1 MKYMKLAAIALIS
14 LAAVT
19 AFSQGVPQLR
29 VKRQP
34 IQIKIRHADPWAV
47 KTLLE
52 GGELRHPELSTI
64 LALMGG
70 GPGGGGG
77 AGGGAPGGAGGAGGQ
92 GQSGGRGAGQPGQG
106 GNGTSPLFPGGKFI
120 VNPGDNSLWF
130 IPDGE

>member
-1 MKYMKLAAIALIS
+1 MKLATVALIS

-19 AFSQGVPQLR
+19 GFSQGVPQLR

-70 GPGGGGG
+70 GTGGG
-77 AGGGAPGGAGGAGGQ
+77 AGAPGGAGGAGGQ
-92 GQSGGRGAGQPGQG
+92 GQGGGRGTGQPGQGGQG

-130 IPDGE
+130 IPDSE

>member
-1 MKYMKLAAIALIS
+1 MKLAAIALVG

-19 AFSQGVPQLR
+19 AFGQGVPQLR

-34 IQIKIRHADPWAV
+34 VQIKIRHADPWAV

-52 GGELRHPELSTI
+52 GGDLRHPELSTI

-70 GPGGGGG
+70 GPGGGG
-77 AGGGAPGGAGGAGGQ
+77 AGAPGGAGGAGGQ
-92 GQSGGRGAGQPGQG
+92 GQGGGRGAGQPGQG
-106 GNGTSPLFPGGKFI
+106 GQGGSGTSPLFPGGKFI

>member
-1 MKYMKLAAIALIS
+1 MRFATIALLGL
-14 LAAVT
+14 LAVS
-19 AFSQGVPQLR
+19 AFGQGVPQLR
-29 VKRQP
+29 IKRQP

-70 GPGGGGG
+70 G
-77 AGGGAPGGAGGAGGQ
+77 AGGAGGQ
-92 GQSGGRGAGQPGQG
+92 GGGRGAGQPGQG
-106 GNGTSPLFPGGKFI
+106 GQGGSGTSPLFPGGKFI

-130 IPDGE
+130 IPDTE